1 MNCTARLVIALTVVL
16 AASAAPLKSQ
26 VARERVRTNDNR
38 ARAGILSGKT
48 LALRMEARLAEWHPD
63 GEDRPG
69 ALVPVFAE
77 IGRQASIPGPLIRVP
92 GGTEIITVVRNAVPN
107 TVLTLHGLH
116 SRPAIG
122 AAFNDSIQLRYG
134 QIQTLRFRL
143 DRPGTYYYWGTTTGT
158 SFNARSGDDAQLNGA
173 IIVDEPDA
181 RPSADRI
188 LLISEWADTAG
199 GEQNRHRQRQ
209 LFVVNGR
216 SWPQT
221 DRLIYER
228 GDTVRW
234 RVINASADLHPM
246 HLHGYYFRVRRRGDG
261 RADTSYAARGDLEN
275 TERMLPGQT
284 MYVTWV
290 AERVGGWLFHCH
302 IADHMALRG
311 PLGLP
316 LQQTL
321 AQAGEVSRGNMSM
334 EMGGLVT
341 AVEIR
346 PAEDD
351 TSAASAAA
359 LPPANPRA
367 RRIRM
372 LVRPATGS
380 TPAVPLFDVAFDQ
393 LGVEPALQPDRHTGP
408 TLVLTRGEP
417 VSIMIVNRTAEPT
430 SVHWHGIELESF
442 FDGVPG
448 ISGVKPMLA
457 PAIAPGDSFEVRFT
471 PPRAGTFMYHT
482 HVNEQRQLRGG
493 LAGPIVVT
501 PERVKFDPAKDI
513 PVIIAS
519 PSDSATEERA
529 VLVNGSLT
537 PLAVELR
544 RGVPARLRLMNVT
557 TLRPG
562 VRFELRQNEAFA
574 NWREIAKDGA
584 DRPATDRV
592 LRPAIR
598 TLSIGETVDV
608 EVAPLQAGELRLEV
622 HTAQGALLGVL
633 PIRVQ

>member
-1 MNCTARLVIALTVVL
+1 MNCRVCVSIVTLALVS
-16 AASAAPLKSQ
+16 SAVSLPSQ
-26 VARERVRTNDNR
+26 IARERVRTNDNR
-38 ARAGILSGKT
+38 ARSGILSGKT

-69 ALVPVFAE
+69 ALIPVFAE

-92 GGTEIITVVRNAVPN
+92 AGTDIITVVRNAVPK
-107 TVLTLHGLH
+107 TILTLHGLH

-122 AAFNDSIQLRYG
+122 AAFNDSIQLAYG

-143 DRPGTYYYWGTTTGT
+143 DRPGTYYYWGTTTGA
-158 SFNARSGDDAQLNGA
+158 SFGARAGEDAQLTGA
-173 IIVDEPDA
+173 IVVDEPDA

-188 LLISEWADTAG
+188 MVIGEWADSAG
-199 GEQNRHRQRQ
+199 TETNRHRNRQ

-221 DRLIYER
+221 DRLQYER

-234 RVINASADLHPM
+234 RVINASADVHPM

-284 MYVTWV
+284 MYVSWV
-290 AERVGGWLFHCH
+290 ADRVGGWLFHCH
-302 IADHMALRG
+302 IPDHIARRG

-321 AQAGEVSRGNMSM
+321 AQAGQINPGPMSM
-334 EMGGLVT
+334 EMGGLVS
-341 AVEIR
+341 AIEVR

-351 TSAASAAA
+351 TTLTATI
-359 LPPANPRA
+359 PAPNPRA
-367 RRIRM
+367 RHIRM
-372 LVRPATGS
+372 LIRSAAGS
-380 TPAVPLFDVAFDQ
+380 TPMLPLYDVAFDQ
-393 LGVEPALQPDRHTGP
+393 LGVEPAMQPDRRAGQ
-408 TLVLTRGEP
+408 TLVLTRAEP
-417 VSIMIVNRTAEPT
+417 VNITVVNRLTEPT
-430 SVHWHGIELESF
+430 SVHWHGIELESY

-448 ISGVKPMLA
+448 ISGARPQLA

-482 HVNEQRQLRGG
+482 HLNEVRQQRGG
-493 LAGPIVVT
+493 LAGAIIVA
-501 PERVKFDPAKDI
+501 PDRNKYDANKDI
-513 PVIIAS
+513 PVLLSS
-519 PSDSATEERA
+519 PSDSATEEHA

-537 PLAVELR
+537 PLVVELR
-544 RGVPARLRLMNVT
+544 RGVAARLRLANIT

-562 VRFELRQNEAFA
+562 LRVELRQDTSFA
-574 NWREIAKDGA
+574 SWREIAKDGA
-584 DRPATDRV
+584 DVPQLDRTTRPAR
-592 LRPAIR
+592 RI
-598 TLSIGETVDV
+598 LSIGETADV
-608 EVAPLQAGELRLEV
+608 EFMPVKPGDLRLEI
-622 HTAQGALLGVL
+622 HTAQGALLGTL